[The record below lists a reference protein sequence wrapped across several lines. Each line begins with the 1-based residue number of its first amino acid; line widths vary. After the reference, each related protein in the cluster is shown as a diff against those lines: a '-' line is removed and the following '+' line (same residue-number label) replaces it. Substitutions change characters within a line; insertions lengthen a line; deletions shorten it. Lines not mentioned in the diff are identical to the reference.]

1 MRRQED
7 ATYRKLLGMLQL
19 LFELENFDKKLY
31 NKGINKELKK
41 NIGIEIRI
49 INNTVISSSAKYCE
63 SRSELLIILL

>member
-49 INNTVISSSAKYCE
+49 INNTVISSIAKY
-63 SRSELLIILL
+63 RNRDQNY